1 MFNRDFYPTPEG
13 VIAHMLDG
21 EQLNGKNVLEPS
33 AGNGNIVDYCKRAG
47 ANVIACEL
55 HPDLRKIVSAKC
67 SVLSEDFMKVSSDQV
82 SHLDYIVMNPPFSAD
97 ERHIHHAFN
106 IAPAGCRIIALCN
119 LDTIKRG
126 YYRAQEELRAIVN
139 NYGSYEDLGSCFT
152 DAERT
157 TDVEVA
163 LIRLQKPGGGYEK
176 EFEGFFMDDDPAE
189 AQVTGIM
196 PYNFVRD
203 IVNRYKSA
211 VEIYDQQLD
220 TAVRLNDMVGTFF
233 TEKVGFQCSNDQYQV
248 NRNQFKKDLQKSAWQ
263 FIFSKMNMQKYATR
277 GLRAD
282 INKFVET
289 QHNIPFTM
297 RNIYRMIE
305 IVIGTQGQRMDRAM
319 LEVFDKLTQH
329 YHENRYNV
337 EGWKTN
343 SHYLINRRFIMP
355 YVAEKDWKGGTVS
368 LKIWGGQGE
377 LIQDLQKALC
387 HMEGTNYDTLN
398 KPERFSY
405 LSVGEWHDW
414 GYLRFKLF
422 KKGTGHF
429 EFKDAD
435 VWARF
440 NQHIARIKGYPLFE
454 ETKAKGR
461 AKAAA

>member
-1 MFNRDFYPTPEG
+1 MFNKDFYPTPAA

-21 EQLNGKNVLEPS
+21 EQLTGKNVLEPS
-33 AGNGNIVDYCKRAG
+33 AGKGDIVDYCKRAG
-47 ANVIACEL
+47 ANVVACEK
-55 HPDLRKIVSAKC
+55 HADLRKIVATKC
-67 SVLSEDFMKVSSDQV
+67 PVIADDFLTLTSDQV

-97 ERHIHHAFN
+97 EKHILHAIA

-119 LDTIKRG
+119 LDTIKHG
-126 YYRAQEELRAIVN
+126 YYRSQEELRAIVDS
-139 NYGSYEDLGSCFT
+139 YGSYEDLGNCFST
-152 DAERT
+152 AERK
-157 TDVEVA
+157 TDVDVA
-163 LIRLQKPGGGYEK
+163 LIRIQKPGGGYEK

-189 AQVTGIM
+189 AQVAGII

-211 VEIYDQQLD
+211 VEIYDKQLD
-220 TAVRLNDMVGTFF
+220 TAVRLNETVGTFF
-233 TEKVGFQCSNDQYQV
+233 TEKIGFQCTNDQYQT
-248 NRNQFKKDLQKSAWQ
+248 NRNQFKKDLQKAAWK
-263 FIFSKMNMQKYATR
+263 FIFDKMDMEKYATK
-277 GLRAD
+277 GLRED

-289 QHNIPFTM
+289 QQNIPFTM

-305 IVIGTQGQRMDRAM
+305 IVIGTQSQRMDRAM

-343 SHYLINRRFIMP
+343 SHYLINRKFIMP
-355 YVAEKDWKGGTVS
+355 YVAEKDWRGGTVS
-368 LKIWGGQGE
+368 LRIWGGQGE

-387 HMEGTNYDTLN
+387 HMEGVNYDTLN
-398 KPERFSY
+398 GTCKFSD
-405 LSVGEWHDW
+405 LHTNEWYDW
-414 GYLRFKLF
+414 GFLRFKMF

-429 EFKDAD
+429 EFKDAE

-454 ETKAKGR
+454 AKKAKNT
-461 AKAAA
+461 AEASF